1 MSEEKKYEFVG
12 KVEIGTDEYRDL
24 IQDLERERASADK
37 YRSESWRKD
46 TEINKLKKEIE
57 VLKECKEYVTEK
69 CLDSFRLWK
78 LDRMSQEDEDE
89 E

>member
-1 MSEEKKYEFVG
+1 MNEEKKYEFVG

-46 TEINKLKKEIE
+46 TEISKLKKEVE
-57 VLKECKEYVTEK
+57 ALKECKEYITEK